1 VYIIK
6 KNIVRKTIPLI
17 LVTIRNRKTKS
28 MREFT
33 NLGILTIFLT
43 CTFYIY
49 LTFLKANSNVDYG
62 SREINI

>member
-17 LVTIRNRKTKS
+17 LVTIRNRITKS

-43 CTFYIY
+43 CAFYIY
-49 LTFLKANSNVDYG
+49 LTFLKANSNVDVHG
-62 SREINI
+62 ETNI